1 MILGNPDIQ
10 NRTSVKVNLLKQ
22 WQSEKLIIWKGKKR
36 NVLPYLQKSKI
47 AVLPSYREGL
57 PKNLLEAASCEL
69 PIITTDVVGC
79 KEICRNNFNGQLVPA
94 QNYIHLSKAIEKI
107 LNNPKLS
114 NFYGKNGRK
123 LVIEKF
129 STKIIIKKFL
139 EVYNAFLL
147 E

>member
-1 MILGNPDIQ
+1 MILGNPDKQ
-10 NRTSVKVNLLKQ
+10 NRASVKVSMLEQ
-22 WQSEKLIIWKGKKR
+22 WQSEKLIIWKGEKK

-79 KEICRNNFNGQLVPA
+79 KEICHNNFNGQLVPV
-94 QNYIHLSKAIEKI
+94 QNYTHLSKAIEKI
-107 LNNPKLS
+107 LNNPKLL

-123 LVIEKF
+123 LAIEKF

-139 EVYNAFLL
+139 EVYNEFLL